1 MKNLKRING
10 NIYVNYSSNII
21 KDNNVLSEPI
31 GLIEIDEINS
41 INIDSNYDLKIA
53 NLFSD
58 RLKI

>member
-1 MKNLKRING
+1 M
-10 NIYVNYSSNII
+10 SSSSSPPNII
-21 KDNNVLSEPI
+21 KDNSVLSEPI